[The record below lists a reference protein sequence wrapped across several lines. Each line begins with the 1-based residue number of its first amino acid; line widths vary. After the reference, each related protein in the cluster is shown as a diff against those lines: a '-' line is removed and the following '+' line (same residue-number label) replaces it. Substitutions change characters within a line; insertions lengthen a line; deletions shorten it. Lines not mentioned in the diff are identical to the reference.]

1 MRRFL
6 IVGVLLGVV
15 VVAFTACSDSG
26 SDPETAALQV
36 KADTYEIGRIE
47 EQFHQAMTL
56 KDIDQMMSL
65 LAPNATLTVGPD
77 LTAAGL
83 DEIRQFWLTK
93 SVAFAPE
100 TTWISD
106 HPAYKLAVT
115 VNGDRGTLHFECHFV
130 DYESDLVQS
139 VTVGDQLTQNH
150 LTSPRVGVCLQHTVH
165 FGHRYDVRPRNNAFR
180 F

>member
-6 IVGVLLGVV
+6 ITGALLGVV
-15 VVAFTACSDSG
+15 VVAFSACSESS
-26 SDPETAALQV
+26 SDDETAALQM

-65 LAPNATLTVGPD
+65 WAPNSTLTVGPD

-100 TTWISD
+100 TTWVSD

-130 DYESDLVQS
+130 DVNTGEVEQVTAGDLDVS
-139 VTVGDQLTQNH
+139 RIDGRWLITNMVGGTAEL
-150 LTSPRVGVCLQHTVH
+150 SP
-165 FGHRYDVRPRNNAFR
+165 
-180 F
+180 